1 MDGAKVIVMYLEYVT
16 PTKIVKLKLKK
27 KKKNQHGIWLFLYF
41 FFFFFLRG
49 YSYIYLV
56 RLWILQNNLVLG
68 FLY

>member
-27 KKKNQHGIWLFLYF
+27 KKNQHGIWLFLY

>member
-1 MDGAKVIVMYLEYVT
+1 MDGAKVIVMYLEHVT
-16 PTKIVKLKLKK
+16 STKIVKKK
-27 KKKNQHGIWLFLYF
+27 KPAWNLAILIL
-41 FFFFFLRG
+41 FFFLRG

>member
-1 MDGAKVIVMYLEYVT
+1 MDGAKVIVMYLEHVT
-16 PTKIVKLKLKK
+16 PTKIVKLKFKK
-27 KKKNQHGIWLFLYF
+27 KKKPAWNLAILIL

>member
-1 MDGAKVIVMYLEYVT
+1 MDGAKVIVIYLEYVT
-16 PTKIVKLKLKK
+16 PTKIVKLKFKK
-27 KKKNQHGIWLFLYF
+27 KKKKKPAWNLAILIL
-41 FFFFFLRG
+41 FFFLRG

>member
-1 MDGAKVIVMYLEYVT
+1 MDGAKVIVMYLEHVT
-16 PTKIVKLKLKK
+16 PTKIIKLKLKK
-27 KKKNQHGIWLFLYF
+27 KKKKTSMEFVYSYT